1 MVDIGLLGVMLQL
14 DEETMLSGSQYFGQY
29 KGAFTE
35 QFVLQ
40 EMKALSNVPIYY
52 WSPEA
57 SIAEVDFVVQSKAQV
72 IPIEVKAERNL
83 RAKSLGMFV
92 NKYSSK
98 TAIRT
103 SLQAYEEGNTIVD
116 VPLYGFAWYFLSL
129 L

>member
-1 MVDIGLLGVMLQL
+1 MVDIGLLGAMLQL

-83 RAKSLGMFV
+83 RAKSLGLFV

-116 VPLYGFAWYFLSL
+116 VPLYGFSWYFLSL